1 MCLYGAYKWVNVI
14 NKNQTNRRVKVD
26 ACIADEIQWL
36 NDSGIIT
43 LGCCCGHG
51 EAGKEKLWENMSGK
65 WKMRSNPPEVLI
77 QKESANKARMVGYRP
92 IPYYYPDGNTKGIM
106 SMVLKTGCITY
117 EDCEVWHDK
126 NNIPFKKH
134 LGVIAESRKPPAT
147 ILPST

>member
-1 MCLYGAYKWVNVI
+1 
-14 NKNQTNRRVKVD
+14 
-26 ACIADEIQWL
+26 
-36 NDSGIIT
+36 
-43 LGCCCGHG
+43 
-51 EAGKEKLWENMSGK
+51 MSGK

-126 NNIPFKKH
+126 NNIPFKKD
-134 LGVIAESRKPPAT
+134 RK
-147 ILPST
+147 STRLNSSHVAISYAVFCLTKQK